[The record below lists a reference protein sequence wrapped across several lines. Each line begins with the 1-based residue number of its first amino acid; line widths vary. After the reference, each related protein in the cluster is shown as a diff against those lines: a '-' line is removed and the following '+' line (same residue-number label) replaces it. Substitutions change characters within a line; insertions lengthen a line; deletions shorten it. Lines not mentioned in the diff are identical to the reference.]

1 MTVRDG
7 HIGYREWA
15 AFVLMATGAKILNP
29 SSVVLTQYGKEAT
42 WMLSFAAGAVNFA
55 FLFLVIRYMRSYPG
69 KGLLDVIA
77 ERSGRWLAKGYAFA
91 LCIGM
96 TGNGFINLRLL
107 VDQAKIVTLP
117 QTPVSVMM
125 ICSLLLAV
133 YLAYK
138 GIETLSRLSRVLLPW
153 LFGAIVSVAVL
164 MMNRYN
170 VHLLAPWFGPGLP
183 QVAWDGAR
191 HALYYGEPFALTT
204 LALFV
209 RTQGDFRRGLWR
221 GTFYALAAA
230 TLVIMEVQL
239 ILGSPGSERIA
250 FPYLELS
257 RMIYLNRFVQ
267 HLEGVYSAIWLLIA
281 FTQIA
286 IDLYLATFLFS
297 QTFAMKRF
305 RPLLLPM
312 AALFMMLAL
321 MPSYFYET
329 IVWKDVYLIQ
339 IGGAV
344 IYGGFLLAWAAS
356 WFRRGTGGEDVSSG
370 AAAGD

>member
-1 MTVRDG
+1 MNVRDG
-7 HIGYREWA
+7 HIGAREWTA
-15 AFVLMATGAKILNP
+15 LVLMATGAKILNP
-29 SSVVLTQYGKEAT
+29 SSVALTQYGKEAT
-42 WMLSFAAGAVNFA
+42 WLLSIAAGSVNLALISIVVRF
-55 FLFLVIRYMRSYPG
+55 MRDRPG
-69 KGLLDVIA
+69 SGLLDVISA
-77 ERSGRWLAKGYAFA
+77 KSGKWLAKGFA
-91 LCIGM
+91 LVLCIGM

-125 ICSLLLAV
+125 VCSLLLAL

-153 LFGAIVSVAVL
+153 LFGAIGSVAVL

-170 VHLLAPWFGPGLP
+170 FHLLAPWFGPGLLD
-183 QVAWDGAR
+183 VVWEGAR
-191 HALYYGEPFALTT
+191 HALYYGEPFAMTA

-209 RTQGDFRRGLWR
+209 RTQDEFERGIRRG
-221 GTFYALAAA
+221 TIFATVAA
-230 TLVIMEVQL
+230 TLVITELQL
-239 ILGSPGSERIA
+239 ILGSPGSERVA

-281 FTQIA
+281 FTQVA

-297 QTFAMKRF
+297 QAFSVKRF

-312 AALFMMLAL
+312 ASLFFMLAL
-321 MPSYFYET
+321 MPNYFYET
-329 IVWKDVYLIQ
+329 IVWKDMYLIQ

-344 IYGGFLLAWAAS
+344 IYGGFLLAWLAS
-356 WFRRGTGGEDVSSG
+356 SFRRRKADEGVPGG

>member
-1 MTVRDG
+1 MNVRDG
-7 HIGYREWA
+7 HIGVREWTA
-15 AFVLMATGAKILNP
+15 LVLLATGAKILNP

-42 WMLSFAAGAVNFA
+42 WMLSMTAGALNLL
-55 FLFLVIRYMRSYPG
+55 FLFLVVRFMRPYPG
-69 KGLLDVIA
+69 KGLLDVIG
-77 ERSGRWLAKGYAFA
+77 ERSGRWLAKGFSLA
-91 LCIGM
+91 LCAGM
-96 TGNGFINLRLL
+96 TANGFINLRLL

-117 QTPVSVMM
+117 QTPISVMM
-125 ICSLLLAV
+125 ICALLLAL

-170 VHLLAPWFGPGLP
+170 FNLLAPWFGPGLP
-183 QVAWDGAR
+183 QVAWEGVR
-191 HALYYGEPFALTT
+191 HALYYGEPFAMTA

-209 RTQGDFRRGLWR
+209 RSQSDFERGVRRG
-221 GTFYALAAA
+221 TIYAIVAA
-230 TLVIMEVQL
+230 TLVIIELQL
-239 ILGSPGSERIA
+239 ILGSPGSERVA

-267 HLEGVYSAIWLLIA
+267 HLEGIYSAIWLLIA

-297 QTFAMKRF
+297 QTFSMKRF

-312 AALFMMLAL
+312 ASLFMMFAL

-329 IVWKDVYLIQ
+329 IVWKDIYLIQ

-344 IYGGFLLAWAAS
+344 IYGGFLLAWLAS
-356 WFRRGTGGEDVSSG
+356 LFRRREDREGVSGG